1 MGSHTIDIPEMRER
15 ATEASDML
23 KVMAHPVRLM
33 ILCQL
38 TQGEMGAGELQKNAL
53 LSQSAFSQHL
63 TVLRNH
69 KMIQARKVSQQ
80 VFYSLADPR
89 IETLI
94 ESFHDVFCRRS

>member
-1 MGSHTIDIPEMRER
+1 MSSSTIEMTEMRENV
-15 ATEASDML
+15 TEASDML

-38 TQGEMGAGELQKNAL
+38 TQGEVGAGELQKTSL

-63 TVLRNH
+63 TVLRKH
-69 KMIQARKVSQQ
+69 QMIKARKVSQQ
-80 VFYSLADPR
+80 VFYSLADTR

-94 ESFHDVFCRRS
+94 ECFHDVFCRRL